1 MSHRTDMRTGGQLL
15 VDQLKIQGTDT
26 VFCVPGESFLAVL
39 DALYDTRG
47 QIRLI
52 VCRHEGGAA
61 YMADAYGKLTGRP
74 GVCFVTRGP
83 GASNACVGVHT
94 AYQDSTPMILFV
106 GQVARSDYER
116 QAFQEVDLRR
126 MYGQLAKWVAQIED
140 PSRIP
145 EFVARAFALTT
156 SGRPGPVVLSL
167 PEDMLREET
176 MAADAGSYQIVQAYP
191 GVSELRQVREML
203 AHSKRPIMILGGTT
217 WTSQA
222 VADIMAFAE
231 SNRLAT
237 ATTFRRQDRF
247 DNLHPC
253 YAGDLGISPNPKL
266 AAQVKAA
273 DLVLGVGTRLGEAA
287 TDGYKHLSVPR
298 PEQKLVHAYMG
309 AEELGRVYQAD
320 LPINAGMPAFA
331 AAARALEPVDSSEW
345 AADTEAA
352 HREYLDYSKPVPNP
366 GTLQLAEIITTLR
379 EQLPPETIVC
389 NGAGNYSGWVHR
401 FWRFRRYGTQLAP
414 TSGSMGYGVPAAVA
428 ATIVYPD
435 RPVLSF
441 SGDGCFLMNG
451 QELATAMHYGL
462 KPIFFVIN
470 NGMYGTIRMHQ
481 EREYPAR
488 VSGTML
494 TNPDFA
500 ALGRAYGLHSQMVE
514 RTEDFADAFVRA
526 RNAGRAAL
534 IELRL
539 DPEAISTR
547 ISLSKLRELSLAKL
561 GVKP

>member
-1 MSHRTDMRTGGQLL
+1 MRTGGQLL
-15 VDQLKIQGTDT
+15 VDQLKIQGTDA

-39 DALYDTRG
+39 DALYDKRD

-52 VCRHEGGAA
+52 VCRQEGGAA

-126 MYGQLAKWVAQIED
+126 MYGQLAKWVAQVED

-145 EFVARAFALTT
+145 EFVARAFALAT

-167 PEDMLREET
+167 PEDTLREET
-176 MAADAGSYQIVQAYP
+176 MAADAGPYKIVQAHP
-191 GVSELRQVREML
+191 GASELRHIREML
-203 AHSKRPIMILGGTT
+203 ARSKRPIMILGGTT
-217 WTSQA
+217 WTTQA

-247 DNLHPC
+247 DNLHSC

-266 AAQVKAA
+266 AARVKAA

-287 TDGYKHLSVPR
+287 TDGYKLLSVPR
-298 PEQKLVHAYMG
+298 PEQKLIHAYMG

-320 LPINAGMPAFA
+320 LPINAGMLEFA

-345 AADTEAA
+345 AAATEAA
-352 HREYLDYSKPVPNP
+352 HWEYLDYSKPVPNP
-366 GTLQLAEIITTLR
+366 GALQLAEIITTLR
-379 EQLPPETIVC
+379 EQLPAETIVC

-451 QELATAMHYGL
+451 QEIATAMHYGL

-500 ALGRAYGLHSQMVE
+500 ALGRAYGLHSQTVE
-514 RTEDFADAFVRA
+514 RTEDFGDAFVRA

-547 ISLSKLRELSLAKL
+547 ISLSELRELSLAKL

>member
-500 ALGRAYGLHSQMVE
+500 ALGHAYGLHSQMVE

>member
-1 MSHRTDMRTGGQLL
+1 MGTRTGIRTGGQLL
-15 VDQLKIQGTDT
+15 VDQLKIHRIDT
-26 VFCVPGESFLAVL
+26 AFCVPGESFLAVL
-39 DALYDTRG
+39 DALYDARG
-47 QIRLI
+47 EIRLI
-52 VCRHEGGAA
+52 VCRQEGGAA

-106 GQVARSDYER
+106 GQVARSDNER

-126 MYGQLAKWVAQIED
+126 MYGQLAKWVVQIED
-140 PSRIP
+140 ARRIP
-145 EFVARAFALTT
+145 EFVARAFALAT
-156 SGRPGPVVLSL
+156 SGRPGPVVLAL
-167 PEDMLREET
+167 PEDMLREEA
-176 MAADAGSYQIVQAYP
+176 MATDAEPYKIVQAYP
-191 GVSELRQVREML
+191 GASELGHMREML
-203 AHSKRPIMILGGTT
+203 AHAKCPIMILGGTT
-217 WTSQA
+217 WTAQA
-222 VADIMAFAE
+222 VADIMTFAQD
-231 SNRLAT
+231 NRLAT

-266 AAQVKAA
+266 AAKVEAA
-273 DLVLGVGTRLGEAA
+273 DLVLAVGTRLGEAA
-287 TDGYKHLSVPR
+287 TDGYKYLSVPR

-320 LPINAGMPAFA
+320 LPINTGMAQFA
-331 AAARALEPVDSSEW
+331 AAARALKPVDSSGW
-345 AADTEAA
+345 AAATEAA
-352 HREYLDYSKPVPNP
+352 HQEYLDYTMPIPNP
-366 GTLQLAEIITTLR
+366 GALQLAEIIATLHK
-379 EQLPPETIVC
+379 QLPPDTIVC

-401 FWRFRRYGTQLAP
+401 FWRFRGYGTQLAP

-428 ATIVYPD
+428 GAIVHPD

-451 QELATAMHYGL
+451 QEIATAMHYSL

-481 EREYPAR
+481 EREYPTR
-488 VSGTML
+488 VSGTTL

-500 ALGRAYGLHSQMVE
+500 ALGRAYGLYSETVE
-514 RTEDFADAFVRA
+514 RTEDFDGAFARA
-526 RNAGRAAL
+526 REAGRAAL

-547 ISLSKLRELSLAKL
+547 ISLSKLRELSLAKQRAE
-561 GVKP
+561 P

>member
-1 MSHRTDMRTGGQLL
+1 
-15 VDQLKIQGTDT
+15 
-26 VFCVPGESFLAVL
+26 
-39 DALYDTRG
+39 
-47 QIRLI
+47 
-52 VCRHEGGAA
+52 
-61 YMADAYGKLTGRP
+61 
-74 GVCFVTRGP
+74 
-83 GASNACVGVHT
+83 
-94 AYQDSTPMILFV
+94 MILFV

-116 QAFQEVDLRR
+116 QAFQEVNLRR

-366 GTLQLAEIITTLR
+366 GALQLAEIIATLR

-451 QELATAMHYGL
+451 QEIATAMHYGL